1 MTSKSA
7 QKQVRVAS
15 KRQHRNK
22 SVRSE
27 IKTGITKAEKL
38 IFTGEMEEAQKAVVS
53 AVSSLDK
60 AANKGI
66 IHSHNAAR
74 RKARLLKK
82 LNQAV
87 VEADVIP
94 ASAPEPEAETEAKAE
109 AEPEAKAK
117 AKPKAKPKPKAKAK
131 KAKAE

>member
-1 MTSKSA
+1 LTSKSA

-15 KRQHRNK
+15 RRQHRNK

-38 IFTGEMEEAQKAVVS
+38 MFSGELEEAQKAVGA

-60 AANKGI
+60 AANKQI
-66 IHSHNAAR
+66 IHANNAAR

-87 VEADVIP
+87 AIAAVE
-94 ASAPEPEAETEAKAE
+94 PEPEPQPEAETEVE
-109 AEPEAKAK
+109 TEAKAK
-117 AKPKAKPKPKAKAK
+117 TKPKPKTRAK
-131 KAKAE
+131 KAK

>member
-15 KRQHRNK
+15 RRQHRNK

-38 IFTGEMEEAQKAVVS
+38 MFSGELEEAQKAVGA

-60 AANKGI
+60 AANKQI
-66 IHSHNAAR
+66 IHANNAAR

-87 VEADVIP
+87 AIAAVE
-94 ASAPEPEAETEAKAE
+94 PEPEPQPEAETEVE
-109 AEPEAKAK
+109 TEAKAK
-117 AKPKAKPKPKAKAK
+117 TKPKPKTRAK
-131 KAKAE
+131 KAK

>member
-15 KRQHRNK
+15 RRQHRNK

-38 IFTGEMEEAQKAVVS
+38 MFSGELEEAQKAVGA

-60 AANKGI
+60 AANKQI
-66 IHSHNAAR
+66 IHANNAAR

-82 LNQAV
+82 LNQTVALAAL
-87 VEADVIP
+87 E
-94 ASAPEPEAETEAKAE
+94 PEPEPQPEAEAETEAKTE
-109 AEPEAKAK
+109 A
-117 AKPKAKPKPKAKAK
+117 KAKPKPKTRAK
-131 KAKAE
+131 KAK